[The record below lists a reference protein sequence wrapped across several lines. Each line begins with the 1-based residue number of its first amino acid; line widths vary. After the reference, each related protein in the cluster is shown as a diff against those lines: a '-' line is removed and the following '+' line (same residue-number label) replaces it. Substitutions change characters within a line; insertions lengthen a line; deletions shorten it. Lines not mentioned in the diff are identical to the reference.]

1 MLSTTQLRA
10 EEYVTEAYTIQKGD
24 TLGDICKRYNVK
36 WKLFKKYNTHIP
48 DLNKIDVGDVVYIP
62 LPKPAEAPKAQE
74 PELVPPPMPAPPAEP
89 EPAPPEATKP
99 APAEPAPIKAQKQVE
114 PVIEEQAPQSSEA
127 EEPAPAIEQEQSLEN
142 IIDQGASA
150 VEEIKASSVGDE
162 TGEIESTDL
171 GGIEVLS
178 DETSEDAATLSASE
192 EEADAKPYSI
202 AVSLSHA
209 VASGTF
215 IDTSSYTTLDEEFTS
230 QYDYIGQSYAL
241 VPSYRFEAFG
251 RKLSASAILAMD
263 YELTTPNSNPARRFN
278 PADVQLKLSDGSLYK
293 DEWSGVNVSASLRA
307 YLPTS
312 YGAWSIFQRYMALRG
327 GLGLSKSVGDLS
339 LSYGFSYR
347 KNFNASETRKK
358 VTEVSR
364 VNDPGFALR
373 NGNDPFLIDSGYS
386 NTSFTLY
393 NSFSLGYSVLETLSL
408 SYAFSFINSFKY
420 HLVDVVDEYTSPY
433 ADAGRGRSDLLS
445 YSLGV
450 SYALSSG
457 LKDVIEL
464 PFSLSLAAGVAATH
478 GAQTA
483 DNQSFIWPT
492 FYHAF
497 GENRAANNYGSFY
510 LEVSGSY

>member
-1 MLSTTQLRA
+1 MLSAAQVQA

-24 TLGDICKRYNVK
+24 TLGDICKRFNIK
-36 WKLFKKYNTHIP
+36 WALFKKYNTHIP

-62 LPKPAEAPKAQE
+62 TPKPAEEPEADE

-89 EPAPPEATKP
+89 E
-99 APAEPAPIKAQKQVE
+99 V
-114 PVIEEQAPQSSEA
+114 V
-127 EEPAPAIEQEQSLEN
+127 EPAPAKAEAAKPEVVEPIPAAKEEPMEAAASEAPALDKAEAEKSLED
-142 IIDQGASA
+142 II
-150 VEEIKASSVGDE
+150 VENASSVAENEEDVGDIE
-162 TGEIESTDL
+162 TTDSL
-171 GGIEVLS
+171 GAVEVVSEDTTELS
-178 DETSEDAATLSASE
+178 DDTAVVSAAE
-192 EEADAKPYSI
+192 EEAPSKAYSI

-215 IDTSSYTTLDEEFTS
+215 VDTSSYSVLDEEFSS
-230 QYDYIGQSYAL
+230 QFDYIGQSYAL

-251 RKLSASAILAMD
+251 KNLSASAILAMD

-312 YGAWSIFQRYMALRG
+312 YGAWSIFQRYLALRG

-347 KNFNASETRKK
+347 KNFNTSETRKK
-358 VTEVSR
+358 VTDVAR
-364 VNDPGFALR
+364 INDPGFAVR

-386 NTSFTLY
+386 NTSFTFY
-393 NSFSLGYSVLETLSL
+393 NSLGLGYSLAETLSL
-408 SYAFSFINSFKY
+408 SYSLSFINSFKY
-420 HLVDVVDEYTSPY
+420 HLVDVVDEYTSEN

-445 YSLGV
+445 YSLGL

-478 GAQTA
+478 GAQTP
-483 DNQSFIWPT
+483 DNKSFIWPT